1 MSDERI
7 YAAAQTIVRAGL
19 AADGSAFTLGRPV
32 WTAANARDLHERF
45 VDQPDLGKGSFTT
58 KLKGQLAG
66 APPGTAQLMAELTY
80 LHLLLPKDIGG
91 AAKRTVIGA
100 SLDLAPGVKIPAD
113 LDVVLDEGVV
123 RAGTAYMTQRD
134 RQLSWLVRLVKTWKD
149 LPEERRREALE
160 DPWVFRDVI
169 DSIEVMSAYTQ
180 RNVLLNLVYPQTF
193 PAVVSRKHRQLI
205 VAAFPDEVKPTGDT
219 DRDLAALWKTLSA
232 TSEAP
237 VRFYFPP
244 WVDKWRL
251 GEDQQRGWRVRG
263 ARVHGKNLV
272 PEWLDNGYCSIAFP
286 QLGELKPGL
295 SRTELEERLAEAL
308 PDLTPAQRGSRVGVL
323 DRFLNQMREGDL
335 VVTVDPRGVFVG
347 TVTGPLTWTN
357 STDGVASRRRSVT
370 WHNADAP
377 VSRLVLSSGAR
388 DKLAGPLTVTDL
400 GTFAAE
406 FESLAGRPADD
417 TVKDPADDTAK
428 DPLIAAEL
436 PEPTAQLAKDLLI
449 DLDWLVETVD
459 LLRDKKQIILY
470 GPPGTGKTHIAQE
483 LAQFLTADNDDGYR
497 LVQFHPSYSY
507 EDFFE
512 GFRPRSVGTGVG
524 FALEPGPLKQL
535 VAIAT
540 ENPAQAFVLIIDEI
554 NRANLAKVFGEL
566 YFLLEYRDRAVQLQ
580 YSPNEAFSLP
590 PNVYIIGTMNT
601 ADRSIALVD
610 AAMRRRFYFQS
621 LFPGEAPLTDML
633 RRWLA
638 AQKLPADRADLL
650 DELNRVIN
658 DRDAAVGPSYL
669 MTPRVADEKGLDR
682 IWRTAILPLME
693 ERHLGDGVDVRKRY
707 GIETL
712 RKRLA
717 QP

>member
-7 YAAAQTIVRAGL
+7 YSAAQAIVAAGL
-19 AADGSAFTLGRPV
+19 AADDSAFTPGRPV

-58 KLKGQLAG
+58 KLKGQLAD
-66 APPGTAQLMAELTY
+66 APPDTAQLMAELTY

-100 SLDLAPGVKIPAD
+100 SLDLAPGVEIPAELD
-113 LDVVLDEGVV
+113 LVLDDGVV

-134 RQLSWLVRLVKTWKD
+134 RQLSWLVRLVVTWKN
-149 LPEERRREALE
+149 LSEERRRMALE
-160 DPWVFRDVI
+160 DPWAFCDVI
-169 DSIEVMSAYTQ
+169 DSVDIMSAYTQ
-180 RNVLLNLVYPQTF
+180 RNVLLNLVFPQVF

-205 VAAFPDEVKPTGDT
+205 VSAFPDEVHPTGDT
-219 DRDLAALWKTLSA
+219 DRDLANLWRTLSES
-232 TSEAP
+232 SEAP

-244 WVDKWRL
+244 WVDRWRL

-263 ARVHGKNLV
+263 AQVHGRNLV
-272 PEWLDNGYCSIAFP
+272 PEWLVQGYCSIAFP
-286 QLGELKPGL
+286 ELGELKPGL
-295 SRTELEERLAEAL
+295 SRTELDEHLAAAT

-347 TVTGPLTWTN
+347 TVTGSPTWTPSADN
-357 STDGVASRRRSVT
+357 LADRRRSVT
-370 WHNADAP
+370 WHNVDAP
-377 VSRLVLSSGAR
+377 LSRLILSSGAR
-388 DKLAGPLTVTDL
+388 DKLAGPLTLTDL
-400 GTFAAE
+400 GTFVAE
-406 FESLAGRPADD
+406 FESLAGPPVRDD
-417 TVKDPADDTAK
+417 GPLDP
-428 DPLIAAEL
+428 PIAAEL

-449 DLDWLVETVD
+449 DLDWLAETVD

-535 VAIAT
+535 VATAT
-540 ENPAQAFVLIIDEI
+540 ENPAQAFILIIDEI

-621 LFPGEAPLTDML
+621 LFPGEPPLADML
-633 RRWLA
+633 RRWLS
-638 AQKLPADRADLL
+638 AQKLPTDRADLL
-650 DELNRVIN
+650 DELNRVID

-669 MTPRVADEKGLDR
+669 MTARVADEKGLDR